1 LTKQVLYF
9 IDEDNNCFVHGGFN
23 RHELMKDQSDTVFL
37 WDRDLFLAAL
47 SYKNLSTSGYSF
59 KMANKF
65 KNVFIGHTPTT
76 NWNTSQPIFAANIIN
91 VDTGAGFKNGR
102 LTIMNLETQEYFQ
115 SSKVKEKYL
124 SMGR

>member
-1 LTKQVLYF
+1 
-9 IDEDNNCFVHGGFN
+9 
-23 RHELMKDQSDTVFL
+23 
-37 WDRDLFLAAL
+37 
-47 SYKNLSTSGYSF
+47 
-59 KMANKF
+59 MANKF